1 MRLGL
6 GSDLED
12 VPGGSAPGADAFS
25 LPVGET
31 PSDPSSPGG
40 SPDLDAPGA
49 IGPYRILRP
58 LGEGGMGV
66 VYLAEQ
72 EGPIH
77 RRVAVK
83 VIKLGMDTRE
93 VVARFETERQMLA
106 MMSHPCIAKVF
117 EAGATERG
125 RPYFVMEY
133 VDGARITEYSDRERL
148 TIPERLRLFLQVCSA
163 IQHAHQKGII
173 HRDLKPSNVL
183 VEVQDGDP
191 TPKVID
197 FGVAKATGPGLPDRT
212 LLTRRGAWIGT
223 PAYMSPEAAQG
234 TTLEADSRTDIYAL
248 GVLLYELLCGTLPF
262 DADRLL
268 RATEEELRRILR
280 EEEPPPPS
288 QRLGALGSGAGEV
301 AAGRGTDAASLRR
314 RLQGD
319 LDWIVM
325 RAMEKDRDR
334 RYASASELAG
344 DVLRHLSDQP
354 VSAGPPG
361 AAYRLG
367 KLVRRHKLAVAA
379 AAAVVLT
386 LVLGIAGTSVGLL
399 RARAAEQAARQEART
414 AQAVSGFLVGLFEV
428 SDPGEARGN
437 TITAREILDRGA
449 KEIREEL
456 EEEPRVRARLLG
468 TMGAVY
474 RKLGLFEEA
483 SSLLEDSLRL
493 QESRAE
499 AEPAEVAGTLKELG
513 TLAVELG
520 RFEQGEELL
529 ERALTTLQEAPGA
542 DEGAKAE
549 TLKELAVLHYR
560 MGDNDRAEPL
570 FRESLEIALRVFG
583 PEHALVAWNLNDLG
597 NIARDREDYEESE
610 TLFRQ
615 SLEIHEKLYGPVHPY
630 VANNLNNLAN
640 SMQYQADYERALPLR
655 ERAQGIYEKV
665 LGEDHP
671 LTALGRANL
680 ALLYKEQGSFA
691 QAEVLYQRA
700 LEARERVLGPGHP
713 DVAVSLYHLAAL
725 YRDQGLY
732 ERASPLYERALA
744 VAETAMGSGDY
755 RVGVILHS
763 LAGLHRAQGAYDRAE
778 ADLRRALDI
787 LQQSLHPQHSRV
799 LATVAGLADVLARL
813 ERYEEAKALYERA
826 LASRRELYARDT
838 DSRLRRA
845 DLASSL
851 VGLGRLQ
858 ESRGEAEAARRSW
871 AEAAELMAPVAGASQ
886 AVELLHV
893 YAAALL
899 HLGRV
904 EEARPVVEKLL
915 ATGWR
920 DADFLSLCRGQGLI

>member
-1 MRLGL
+1 
-6 GSDLED
+6 
-12 VPGGSAPGADAFS
+12 
-25 LPVGET
+25 
-31 PSDPSSPGG
+31 
-40 SPDLDAPGA
+40 
-49 IGPYRILRP
+49 
-58 LGEGGMGV
+58 MGV

-72 EGPIH
+72 QEPIQ

-93 VVARFETERQMLA
+93 VVARFESERQMLA

-125 RPYFVMEY
+125 RPFFVMEY
-133 VDGARITEYSDRERL
+133 VDGDRITEYCDRERL
-148 TIPERLRLFLQVCSA
+148 KIPERLRLFLQVCSA
-163 IQHAHQKGII
+163 VQHAHQKGII

-183 VEVQDGDP
+183 VEIQDGEP

-197 FGVAKATGPGLPDRT
+197 FGVAKATGPGSPDRT

-223 PAYMSPEAAQG
+223 PAYMSPEAAEG
-234 TTLEADSRTDIYAL
+234 AALETDSRTDIYAL

-262 DADRLL
+262 DSDRLL
-268 RATEEELRRILR
+268 RATDEELRRILR
-280 EEEPPPPS
+280 EEDPPPPS
-288 QRLGALGSGAGEV
+288 QRLSALGSEAGEV
-301 AAGRGTDAASLRR
+301 SGRRGTDAASLRKG
-314 RLQGD
+314 LQGD

-325 RAMEKDRDR
+325 RAIEKDRDR

-344 DVLRHLSDQP
+344 DLLRHLGHQP
-354 VSAGPPG
+354 VTAGPPG

-367 KLVRRHKLAVAA
+367 KLVRRHRLAVAA
-379 AAAVVLT
+379 AAAIVLT
-386 LVLGIAGTSVGLL
+386 LLLGIAGTTVGLV
-399 RARAAEQAARQEART
+399 RARAAERAAREEART
-414 AQAVSGFLVGLFEV
+414 AQAVSDFLVGLFQV

-437 TITAREILDRGA
+437 TITAREILDQGA
-449 KEIREEL
+449 KEIREGL
-456 EEEPRVRARLLG
+456 GEEPRVQARLLG
-468 TMGAVY
+468 TMGSVY
-474 RKLGLFEEA
+474 RKLGLFEQA

-493 QESRAE
+493 QEARAG
-499 AEPAEVAGTLKELG
+499 AEPAEIAGTLEELG
-513 TLAVELG
+513 TLEVELG
-520 RFEQGEELL
+520 RFERGEELL
-529 ERALTTLQEAPGA
+529 DRALTTLRQAPGG
-542 DEGAKAE
+542 DEGAVAE
-549 TLKELAVLHYR
+549 VLKELAVLHYR
-560 MGDNDRAEPL
+560 KGDNERAEPL
-570 FRESLEIALRVFG
+570 FRESLEIARRVLG
-583 PEHALVAWNLNDLG
+583 PEHPLVAWNLNDLG

-610 TLFRQ
+610 DLFRR
-615 SLEIHEKLYGPVHPY
+615 SLEIHEKLFGPVHPY

-640 SMQYQADYERALPLR
+640 SLQNQAEYERALPLR
-655 ERAQGIYEKV
+655 ARAQAIYEKV

-691 QAEVLYQRA
+691 QAEALYRQA

-725 YRDQGLY
+725 YRDQGSY
-732 ERASPLYERALA
+732 ERAAPLYERALA
-744 VAETAMGSGDY
+744 VAETAMGGGDY

-763 LAGLHRAQGAYDRAE
+763 FAGLHRAQGAYHRAE

-787 LQQSLHPQHSRV
+787 LQRSLQPQHSRV
-799 LATVAGLADVLARL
+799 LAAVAGLADVVARL

-858 ESRGEAEAARRSW
+858 ESRGEAEAARRSFR
-871 AEAAELMAPVAGASQ
+871 EAADLMAPVAGASQ

-920 DADFLSLCRGQGLI
+920 DPDFLSLCRSQRLL